1 MLETERIS
9 KPWLAAAIASAL
21 LLSLTLPLRAQSP
34 ETYKGRLSPV
44 PIDAQLAPNTTGHGS
59 ASVAL
64 NGAKLTVTGTFEGLR
79 GPATAAQLRRGL
91 ATGVRGPVLFDL
103 TVTKAASGTVA
114 GSFDLTPE
122 QIDGLRKGRLY
133 VQIDSEKAPD
143 GNLWGWLL
151 K

>member
-1 MLETERIS
+1 MKIPGDL
-9 KPWLAAAIASAL
+9 LAVACL
-21 LLSLTLPLRAQSP
+21 MSLALPLFAQAP
-34 ETYKGRLSPV
+34 ETYKGRLAPV
-44 PIDAQLAPNTTGHGS
+44 PVDAQLAPNTLGHGN
-59 ASVAL
+59 ASVIL
-64 NGAKLTVTGTFEGLR
+64 TGAKLTVSGTFEGLR

-91 ATGVRGPVLFDL
+91 ATGVRGPVLYEL
-103 TVTKAASGTVA
+103 AVTKSASGNIS

>member
-1 MLETERIS
+1 MKLQREFLTMACLVS
-9 KPWLAAAIASAL
+9 LG
-21 LLSLTLPLRAQSP
+21 LSLVAQAP
-34 ETYKGRLSPV
+34 ETYKGRLAPV
-44 PIDAQLAPNTTGHGS
+44 PVDAQLAPNTAGHGS

-64 NGAKLTVTGTFEGLR
+64 AGTKLTVSGTFEGMR
-79 GPATAAQLRRGL
+79 GPATGAQLRRGL
-91 ATGVRGPVLFDL
+91 ATGVRGPVLYDL
-103 TVTKAASGTVA
+103 AITKAASGTIS

>member
-1 MLETERIS
+1 MRI
-9 KPWLAAAIASAL
+9 PRDLLAAAC
-21 LLSLTLPLRAQSP
+21 LLSLGLPSAAQAP
-34 ETYKGRLSPV
+34 ETYKGRLAPV
-44 PIDAQLAPNTTGHGS
+44 PVDAQLAPNTLGHGN
-59 ASVAL
+59 ASVSL
-64 NGAKLTVTGTFEGLR
+64 TGAKLTVSGTFEGLR
-79 GPATAAQLRRGL
+79 APATAAQLRRGL
-91 ATGVRGPVLFDL
+91 ATGVRGPVLFEL
-103 TVTKAASGTVA
+103 TVTKSASGTIS

>member
-1 MLETERIS
+1 MMKIPGDL
-9 KPWLAAAIASAL
+9 LAVVYLVSLAIPLSAQ
-21 LLSLTLPLRAQSP
+21 AP
-34 ETYKGRLSPV
+34 ETYKGRLAPV
-44 PIDAQLAPNTTGHGS
+44 PVDAQLLPNTAGHGS

-64 NGAKLTVTGTFEGLR
+64 AGAKLTLSGTFEGLR
-79 GPATAAQLRRGL
+79 APATAAQLRRGL
-91 ATGVRGPVLFDL
+91 ATGVRGPVLYEL
-103 TVTKAASGTVA
+103 TVSKAATGTIS

>member
-1 MLETERIS
+1 MKIAGDLMTAVAAVWLVS
-9 KPWLAAAIASAL
+9 LGLPLAAQA
-21 LLSLTLPLRAQSP
+21 P
-34 ETYKGRLSPV
+34 ETYKGRLAPV
-44 PIDAQLAPNTTGHGS
+44 PVDAQLAPNTTGHGS
-59 ASVAL
+59 ASVTLAR
-64 NGAKLTVTGTFEGLR
+64 AKLTVSGTFEGLR

-91 ATGVRGPVLFDL
+91 ATGVRGPALYDL
-103 TVTKAASGTVA
+103 TVTKASSGTIS

-133 VQIDSEKAPD
+133 VQIDSDKAPD

>member
-1 MLETERIS
+1 MKMPCDLLAVACLVS
-9 KPWLAAAIASAL
+9 LGLPLAAQA
-21 LLSLTLPLRAQSP
+21 P
-34 ETYKGRLSPV
+34 ETYKGRLAPV
-44 PIDAQLAPNTTGHGS
+44 PVDAQLLPNTAGHGN

-64 NGAKLTVTGTFEGLR
+64 AGAKLTVSGTFEGLR
-79 GPATAAQLRRGL
+79 GPATSAQLRRGL
-91 ATGVRGPVLFDL
+91 AIGVRGPALYDL
-103 TVTKAASGTVA
+103 TVTKAASGTIS

>member
-1 MLETERIS
+1 MMKILCDL
-9 KPWLAAAIASAL
+9 LAVACL
-21 LLSLTLPLRAQSP
+21 VLLSLPLSAQAP
-34 ETYKGRLSPV
+34 ETYKGRLAPV
-44 PIDAQLAPNTTGHGS
+44 PVDAQLAPNTAGHGN

-64 NGAKLTVTGTFEGLR
+64 TGAKLTVSGTFEGLR

-91 ATGVRGPVLFDL
+91 ATGVRGPMLYEL
-103 TVTKAASGTVA
+103 TVTKASSGTIS
-114 GSFDLTPE
+114 GSLDLTPE

-133 VQIDSEKAPD
+133 IQIDSEKAPD

>member
-1 MLETERIS
+1 MLKTERIS
-9 KPWLAAAIASAL
+9 KRWMAAL
-21 LLSLTLPLRAQSP
+21 LVSLALPLGAQLP
-34 ETYKGRLSPV
+34 ETYKGRLAPV
-44 PIDAQLAPNTTGHGS
+44 PIDAQLAPNTTGHGN

-64 NGAKLTVTGTFEGLR
+64 TGGKLTVTGTFEGLR

-103 TVTKAASGTVA
+103 TVTNATSGTVS
-114 GSFDLTPE
+114 GSFELTPE

>member
-1 MLETERIS
+1 MEIS
-9 KPWLAAAIASAL
+9 RNLLAVACLVSFG
-21 LLSLTLPLRAQSP
+21 LPVSGQAP
-34 ETYKGRLSPV
+34 EIYRGRLAPV
-44 PIDAQLAPNTTGHGS
+44 PVDAQLAPNTAGHGS

-64 NGAKLTVTGTFEGLR
+64 AGAKVTVSGTFEGLR

-91 ATGVRGPVLFDL
+91 ATGVRGPVLYDL
-103 TVTKAASGTVA
+103 SVTKAASGA
-114 GSFDLTPE
+114 FSGSFDLTPE

>member
-1 MLETERIS
+1 MK
-9 KPWLAAAIASAL
+9 KPGDLLALAYL
-21 LLSLTLPLRAQSP
+21 VSLAVSLALPLSAQAP
-34 ETYKGRLSPV
+34 ETYKGRLAPV
-44 PIDAQLAPNTTGHGS
+44 PVDAQLARNTTGHGS

-64 NGAKLTVTGTFEGLR
+64 AGAKLTVSGSFEGLL

-91 ATGVRGPVLFDL
+91 ATGVRGPVLCDL
-103 TVTKAASGTVA
+103 TVTKAASGTLS
-114 GSFDLTPE
+114 GTFDLTPE

>member
-1 MLETERIS
+1 MKIPADL
-9 KPWLAAAIASAL
+9 LAVACLVS
-21 LLSLTLPLRAQSP
+21 LSLPLSAQAP
-34 ETYKGRLSPV
+34 ETYKGRLAPV
-44 PIDAQLAPNTTGHGS
+44 PVDAQLARNTTGHGS

-64 NGAKLTVTGTFEGLR
+64 AGAKLTVSGTFEGLR
-79 GPATAAQLRRGL
+79 APATAAQLRRGL
-91 ATGVRGPVLFDL
+91 ATGVPGAVLFDL
-103 TVTKAASGTVA
+103 TVTKAVSGTIS

>member
-1 MLETERIS
+1 MKIPGDL
-9 KPWLAAAIASAL
+9 LAMACL
-21 LLSLTLPLRAQSP
+21 VSLALPLLAQAP
-34 ETYKGRLSPV
+34 ETYKGRLAPV
-44 PIDAQLAPNTTGHGS
+44 PVDAQLLPNTAGHGG
-59 ASVAL
+59 ASVTLA
-64 NGAKLTVTGTFEGLR
+64 GGKLTVSGTFEGLR

-91 ATGVRGPVLFDL
+91 ATGVRGPVLYEL
-103 TVTKAASGTVA
+103 TVTKAASGA
-114 GSFDLTPE
+114 ISGSFDLTPE